1 MNRRVRRPSSKKISD
16 EGYLRYLKPGA
27 LAQLRDS
34 RISARSHRTDLQI
47 QISLCRTPSPSSSPV
62 RAANAQ
68 IDGFPC
74 FSGRIYG
81 PRCPQRKKLVAAK
94 SVFFL
99 SSNPSSP
106 TSDSPDSII
115 DLFSNDILDEM
126 LPKRN
131 LVDFSCLSGCVACES
146 YSVKTTTTTINP
158 PTPTMA
164 EPKTKYDRQLRIWGE
179 QGQAALEK
187 ASICLLNC
195 GPTGSETLKN
205 LVLGGIGSITVID
218 GSKVEVGDL
227 GNNFMVDESSVGKSK
242 AKCVCAFLQEL
253 NDAVK
258 AKFIEEYPETLIE
271 TNPSFFSQFTL
282 VVATQL
288 VEESM
293 VKLDRIC
300 REANVML
307 IFARSYGL
315 TGFVRVSV
323 KEHTVIESKPDP
335 TRVAD
340 EWAKTH
346 GGSLPSTREEKKE
359 FKELIR
365 ARMRAMDEDNYKE
378 AVEASFKVF
387 APRGISSNLQ
397 WIINDSRADV
407 DSNSSDFWVM
417 VAALKKIYQAKAE
430 ADFFVIEQSVRNIL
444 KKIGR
449 DPDSISKTMIKSF
462 CKNARKLTVC
472 RYRLLEDEFNSPVLP
487 ELQKYLTDEDY
498 SIAVGFYILLRAVDR
513 FATNY
518 NSFPGQ
524 FDGEMDEDISRLKI
538 TAVGLLSDLGCNGST
553 LTEDLINEMCRYGA
567 AELHAVAAFIGGI
580 ASQEVI
586 KLITRQFVPMSG
598 TFIFNGIDHKS
609 QLLSL

>member
-1 MNRRVRRPSSKKISD
+1 
-16 EGYLRYLKPGA
+16 
-27 LAQLRDS
+27 
-34 RISARSHRTDLQI
+34 
-47 QISLCRTPSPSSSPV
+47 
-62 RAANAQ
+62 
-68 IDGFPC
+68 
-74 FSGRIYG
+74 
-81 PRCPQRKKLVAAK
+81 
-94 SVFFL
+94 
-99 SSNPSSP
+99 
-106 TSDSPDSII
+106 
-115 DLFSNDILDEM
+115 
-126 LPKRN
+126 
-131 LVDFSCLSGCVACES
+131 
-146 YSVKTTTTTINP
+146 
-158 PTPTMA
+158 MA

-179 QGQAALEK
+179 QGQTALEK
-187 ASICLLNC
+187 ASVCLLNC

-227 GNNFMVDESSVGKSK
+227 GNNFMVDESTVGQSK
-242 AKCVCAFLQEL
+242 AKCVCSFLQEL

-258 AKFIEEYPETLIE
+258 AKFIEEYPEALIE

-288 VEESM
+288 VEDSM
-293 VKLDRIC
+293 IKLDRIC

-315 TGFVRVSV
+315 TGVVRISV
-323 KEHTVIESKPDP
+323 KEHTVIESKPDHFLDDLRLNNP
-335 TRVAD
+335 WSELRSFAETIDLNVPDPVVHKHTPYVIILVKMVD

-346 GGSLPSTREEKKE
+346 GGNLPSTREEKKD

-365 ARMRAMDEDNYKE
+365 SRMRAMDEDNYKE
-378 AVEASFKVF
+378 AIEASFKVF
-387 APRGISSNLQ
+387 APRGINSNLER
-397 WIINDSRADV
+397 IINDTRADV

-417 VAALKKIYQAKAE
+417 VAALKEFISNEGGGETPLEGSIPDMTSSTELYVNLQKIYQAKAE
-430 ADFFVIEQSVRNIL
+430 ADFFVIEQRVKNIL

-449 DPDSISKTMIKSF
+449 DPDSISKMSIRSF
-462 CKNARKLTVC
+462 CKNARKLSVC
-472 RYRLLEDEFNSPVLP
+472 RYRSIEDEFNYPVQP

-498 SIAVGFYILLRAVDR
+498 SLAVGFYILLRAVDR
-513 FATNY
+513 FAANY

-524 FDGEMDEDISRLKI
+524 FDGERDEDISRLKT
-538 TAVGLLSDLGCNGST
+538 TAVGLLGDLGCNGST
-553 LTEDLINEMCRYGA
+553 LPEDLINEMCRYGA

-580 ASQEVI
+580 ASQEII